1 MNEIAQHTANSQG
14 ASFRSR
20 SPAEIMDIARARE
33 RSLSRVLI
41 AYVSSGLIFMMLP
54 GTFLGV
60 WNLLQISG
68 RESAGSVSPA
78 WLQAHGHAQV
88 FGWIGSFILGIGF
101 HSIPKR
107 RGDLAPPTRAA
118 WFCWIGWTLG
128 VAMRWAANIYP
139 WHWRVW
145 LPVSAALELAAFLI
159 FFATV
164 SRHRPEDAGQKK
176 LESWIW
182 VVIAASVGFFL
193 ALAANLAACIG
204 LAFSGSSPAL
214 PHMLDQRYLSLIT
227 WGFLVPFIWGFSAR
241 WMHVFLGL
249 RQPRT
254 RLLAAAVAVNFAGV
268 VAAAFGVEM
277 LASILFVVGAASAI
291 AAIGMFQPA
300 VREPKTRGVHASFPF
315 FVRLAY
321 AWMLIAGLLGIAAV
335 EWDTSGGFWGASRH
349 ALTVGFIAM
358 MVLCVGQRILPAFAG
373 MRLLWSTRVMFAGLL
388 LLAVG
393 CVLRVSSEVLAYQ
406 GYAGWAW
413 NVLPISAVLEL
424 LGITS
429 FAVNIFGTFILEPSH
444 AVRQPMT
451 IELEQ
456 HASPDMR

>member
-1 MNEIAQHTANSQG
+1 MG
-14 ASFRSR
+14 
-20 SPAEIMDIARARE
+20 IARARE
-33 RSLSRVLI
+33 QALSRVLM
-41 AYVSSGLIFMMLP
+41 AYVTSGLIFMLLP

-68 RESAGSVSPA
+68 RESISSVSPA

-88 FGWIGSFILGIGF
+88 FGWVGSFILGIGF

-107 RGDLAPPTRAA
+107 RGNQHAPMRAA
-118 WFCWIGWTLG
+118 WICWVAWTVG
-128 VAMRWAANIYP
+128 VAMRWAADIYP

-145 LPVSAALELAAFLI
+145 LPLSGSLELAAFLI
-159 FFATV
+159 FFSTV

-182 VVIAASVGFFL
+182 VVIAASGGFFL
-193 ALAANLAACIG
+193 ALAVNLAACIG
-204 LAFSGSSPAL
+204 LAWRGASPAV
-214 PHMLDQRYLSLIT
+214 PHVLDQRYLALIT

-241 WMHVFLGL
+241 WLRVFLGL
-249 RQPRT
+249 RPVRHS
-254 RLLAAAVAVNFAGV
+254 LLAAAVAVNFGGVFLTLAGRDSI
-268 VAAAFGVEM
+268 AT
-277 LASILFVVGAASAI
+277 ILFVAGAVLAI
-291 AAIGMFQPA
+291 AAIRIFEPA
-300 VREPKTRGVHASFPF
+300 LQEPKTCGLHRSFPF

-321 AWMLIAGLLGIAAV
+321 VWMLIASLLGVAAV
-335 EWDTSGGFWGASRH
+335 QWDASGGIWGASRH

-388 LLAVG
+388 LLATG
-393 CVLRVSSEVLAYQ
+393 CVLRVSSEILAYQ
-406 GYAGWAW
+406 SYAAWAW
-413 NVLPISAVLEL
+413 DVLPLSAVFEL

-444 AVRQPMT
+444 AHRQSLILGIDQP
-451 IELEQ
+451 
-456 HASPDMR
+456 AS